1 MARSRNIKPGFF
13 LNDQLAEC
21 DPLARLLFAG
31 LWCIADREGRLEDR
45 PKRIKAE
52 VLPYDN
58 CDVDELLRQ
67 LADHDFIIRYE
78 VDGNAYI
85 QVTNFKKHQNPHVK
99 EASSIIPPPP
109 DNELASEMHHTS
121 TVQEHEK
128 NSSFPAD
135 SLNLIP
141 DSNNIYTS
149 EQSPD
154 VSPDTRDEEE
164 HEESDNQENQEG
176 HKYNEDSCPFK
187 AALYLRNRIR
197 ENNHRARVPN
207 DKPEDKLMQKWA
219 EEMDRLNRIGPPGGS
234 QGYTWQEIRRLID
247 FSQEDDFWKGNI
259 LSAAKLRDKC
269 INLENQMKRKLG
281 REPPTDKKTAD
292 ENPNFRQFK
301 QRQYKEEDFEKLY
314 EEL

>member
-141 DSNNIYTS
+141 DSLNPHTDSKCIP
-149 EQSPD
+149 EQSSDAPVEQPAKKPKKAKYAD
-154 VSPDTRDEEE
+154 FVSLTNAEYEALVAKLGEDGAKRCIEILDNYKGSTGRRYKSDYRTILNWVVQRYEEE
-164 HEESDNQENQEG
+164 QQRKKQQDK
-176 HKYNEDSCPFK
+176 HKSNNPF
-187 AALYLRNRIR
+187 
-197 ENNHRARVPN
+197 
-207 DKPEDKLMQKWA
+207 
-219 EEMDRLNRIGPPGGS
+219 
-234 QGYTWQEIRRLID
+234 
-247 FSQEDDFWKGNI
+247 
-259 LSAAKLRDKC
+259 
-269 INLENQMKRKLG
+269 LEL
-281 REPPTDKKTAD
+281 A
-292 ENPNFRQFK
+292 
-301 QRQYKEEDFEKLY
+301 KEEGL
-314 EEL
+314 L